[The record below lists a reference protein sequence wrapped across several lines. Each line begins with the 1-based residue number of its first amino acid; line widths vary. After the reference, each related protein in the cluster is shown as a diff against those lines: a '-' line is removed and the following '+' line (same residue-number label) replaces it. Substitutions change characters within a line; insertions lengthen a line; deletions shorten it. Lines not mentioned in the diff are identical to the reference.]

1 MEGLG
6 LVELE
11 TVQTSDLV
19 SVSVL
24 LSSPEGAVPVL
35 AVRAIARGKF
45 VALQISNFQHLR
57 VIELHGIITG
67 SPVVLDLG

>member
-11 TVQTSDLV
+11 AVEGSDLV
-19 SVSVL
+19 SVGVL

-35 AVRAIARGKF
+35 TVGTVTGGKF
-45 VALQISNFQHLR
+45 VTLQFCNFQNL
-57 VIELHGIITG
+57 
-67 SPVVLDLG
+67 

>member
-11 TVQTSDLV
+11 AVEGSDLV
-19 SVSVL
+19 SVGVL

-35 AVRAIARGKF
+35 TVGTVTGGKF
-45 VALQISNFQHLR
+45 VTLQFCNFQNLR
-57 VIELHGIITG
+57 VIELN
-67 SPVVLDLG
+67 